1 MQWELYN
8 PIKRWTDDGGATRER
23 HFPALLLCIHFRSLF
38 RLKGGKESESVKNV
52 SLGFFD
58 LEIGLVTD
66 IF

>member
-8 PIKRWTDDGGATRER
+8 PIKRWTDDGGATREGT
-23 HFPALLLCIHFRSLF
+23 FPLCCFAYISGRCLDFSGERRARAL
-38 RLKGGKESESVKNV
+38 KNV